1 MASVTG
7 KVRSKGLPS
16 AQPVAEPS
24 AAERIRRLAAEQL
37 ARHDEAVRAADI
49 RSGDPVEPV
58 LSASR
63 GLIEWTAQVAGAM
76 EHSPRGLSA
85 ESERLLADRVAT
97 LASAAMRAEAAR
109 YARRTSA
116 RAARMTGAGVTVLLV
131 IAVAAGYQFGIR
143 GSTVTVEGRSG
154 EIVGVCRTETIQ
166 PAPDGRG
173 RVCPVWLRLDGASPL
188 GGVGR

>member
-1 MASVTG
+1 MASVAG
-7 KVRSKGLPS
+7 KARAKGLPP
-16 AQPVAEPS
+16 ADAAEPS
-24 AAERIRRLAAEQL
+24 PAERIRRLAAEQL

-49 RSGDPVEPV
+49 RPGDPVEPV

-63 GLIEWTAQVAGAM
+63 GLIEWTAQVAGTM
-76 EHSPRGLSA
+76 EHSPRPLSA
-85 ESERLLADRVAT
+85 ESERLLVDRVAT

-116 RAARMTGAGVTVLLV
+116 RTALMIGAGLTIFLV
-131 IAVAAGYQFGIR
+131 AGAAAGYQFGVR
-143 GSTVTVEGRSG
+143 ASTVIIEGRSG
-154 EIVGVCRTETIQ
+154 EIVGLCRTENIQ